1 MNIKYECEG
10 CEDSKCQD
18 CCEHWEVEH
27 YMCLDCEKEM
37 DPGEAIDRAMD
48 GLEDK

>member
-1 MNIKYECEG
+1 MSKQYECEG

-27 YMCLDCEKEM
+27 CMCLDCEKEF
-37 DPGEAIDRAMD
+37 DVPPGYD
-48 GLEDK
+48 EDYGQEH